1 MKQSRLTPVQIQA
14 SPNHDARA
22 KKLSHIVLHYTNM
35 ESAQA
40 ALERMCDPEAKV
52 SAHYLIHRDGQIVQM
67 IDESRRAWH
76 AGVSSWQGESDM
88 NSASIGIEL
97 DHKGHDEQ
105 GHMSVFPEVQRQALY
120 ALLKDIIDRNNLDP
134 RHVIGHS
141 DIAPGRKIDP
151 GEAFDWAELHAA
163 GFGLWLPNVKLESVA
178 ALPSEAP
185 RAQAAIRPLQKAL
198 AAFGYLI
205 EADGIYGE
213 PMHAVVAAF
222 QRHFR
227 PSLVNGIAD
236 AETQSLIY
244 AYCRASLAKPEAGP
258 EAG

>member
-1 MKQSRLTPVQIQA
+1 MKQSLPTPVQIQA

-22 KKLSHIVLHYTNM
+22 KKPSHIVLHYTNM
-35 ESAQA
+35 QSAQA
-40 ALERMCDPEAKV
+40 ALERMCDPGAKV

-67 IDESRRAWH
+67 VEESRRAWH
-76 AGVSSWQGESDM
+76 AGVAYWQGESDM

-105 GHMSVFPEVQRQALY
+105 GHMTAFPEAQRQALY
-120 ALLKDIIDRNNLDP
+120 ALLKDIIERNDLDP

-151 GEAFDWAELHAA
+151 GEAFDWAELHEA
-163 GFGLWLPNVKLESVA
+163 GFGLWLPNVKLETVA
-178 ALPSEAP
+178 DLPSDEA
-185 RAQAAIRPLQKAL
+185 RAQTAIVPLQKAL

-205 EADGIYGE
+205 EADGSYGE
-213 PMHAVVAAF
+213 PMRAVVAAF
-222 QRHFR
+222 QRHYR

-244 AYCRASLAKPEAGP
+244 AYCRASLAEPEAG
-258 EAG
+258 